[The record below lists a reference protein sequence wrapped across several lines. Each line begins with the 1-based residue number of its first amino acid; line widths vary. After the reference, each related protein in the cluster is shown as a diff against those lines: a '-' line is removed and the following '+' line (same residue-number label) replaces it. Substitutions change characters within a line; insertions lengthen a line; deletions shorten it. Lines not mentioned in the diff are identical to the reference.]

1 MNNKRVIAIVGAAL
15 LVVAV
20 VFGISILI
28 GGDDAEAPTE
38 AGGSAAVA
46 SSDEPSP
53 EAGEVAQNQP
63 VDVTGELLAPFES
76 SDGDEAVGA
85 SAPAVSGADFDGQG
99 VTLGEPT
106 GSPQMYVFL
115 AHWCPHCNAEI
126 PELLAAD
133 DAEAMPDDLRIVG
146 ISTAANPDGA
156 NYPPSEWLEEMG
168 WRWESMAD
176 APAAD
181 ALVAYGGTSFPFTV
195 MVDGDGTV
203 VARKA
208 GESSAADI
216 AEWIATNTG

>member
-1 MNNKRVIAIVGAAL
+1 MNNKRVIAIVGAVL

-38 AGGSAAVA
+38 ADSAASVA
-46 SSDEPSP
+46 GSDDVS
-53 EAGEVAQNQP
+53 ADDGEVAQTRP
-63 VDVTGELLAPFES
+63 VEVTGDLLAPFES
-76 SDGDEAVGA
+76 PDGDEAVG
-85 SAPAVSGADFDGQG
+85 SPAPVVSGADFGG
-99 VTLGEPT
+99 ESVTLGEAT

-133 DAEAMPDDLRIVG
+133 DAAGMPDDLRVVG
-146 ISTAANPDGA
+146 ISTASAADRP
-156 NYPPSEWLEEMG
+156 NYPPSEWLDEMG

-176 APAAD
+176 SEAAE
-181 ALVAYGGTSFPFTV
+181 ALIAYGGTSFPFTV
-195 MVDGDGTV
+195 IVDGDGTV

-208 GESSAADI
+208 GESSADDI
-216 AEWIATNTG
+216 ADWIATNTS